1 MSFSHTIVPNPK
13 TTTVSAQTMYPL
25 TFSIYVLRAMI
36 DFSPHFPT
44 LNETLRFF
52 ITSCV
57 ALKMWPKYVCVI
69 EPGVNELGP

>member
-1 MSFSHTIVPNPK
+1 
-13 TTTVSAQTMYPL
+13 
-25 TFSIYVLRAMI
+25 MI

-52 ITSCV
+52 HYFVCGIKNV
-57 ALKMWPKYVCVI
+57 AEICMI